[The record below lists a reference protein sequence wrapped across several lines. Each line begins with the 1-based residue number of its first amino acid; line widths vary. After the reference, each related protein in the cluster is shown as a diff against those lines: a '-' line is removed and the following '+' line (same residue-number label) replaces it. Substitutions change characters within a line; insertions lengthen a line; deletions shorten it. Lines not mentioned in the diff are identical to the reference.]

1 MWYHSNLLARLMN
14 SSPNSERT
22 RLARELHDGLA
33 QELASLGYRLDQ
45 IIGSNNLDNINRT
58 PLRQIRFSISGLINQ
73 VRDEIFELRT
83 NESKSFKAQLDQQ
96 LSTILSL
103 SDITYEIHGEI
114 EVKSN
119 QRFEL
124 MRAVRELIFNAM
136 RHADCSVIQISLTNN
151 QIEIEDN
158 GVGGVIEKQNSYGLL
173 GVRERL
179 AEIGALID
187 IKSGSTGSTILISL

>member
-83 NESKSFKAQLDQQ
+83 NEIKTFKAQLDQQ
-96 LSTILSL
+96 LSTILSH

-119 QRFEL
+119 QRFEII
-124 MRAVRELIFNAM
+124 RAVRELIFNAM
-136 RHADCSVIQISLTNN
+136 RHADCSVIQIRLTST

-187 IKSGSTGSTILISL
+187 IKSGSSGSTILISL

>member
-1 MWYHSNLLARLMN
+1 MWCRSNLLARLMN

-83 NESKSFKAQLDQQ
+83 NESRSIKEQLDQQ
-96 LSTILSL
+96 LSTILSHT
-103 SDITYEIHGEI
+103 DIAYEINGEV
-114 EVKSN
+114 EVKSD

-124 MRAVRELIFNAM
+124 LRAVRELVINAM
-136 RHADCSVIQISLTNN
+136 RHANCSVIKIKLTTN
-151 QIEIEDN
+151 QIQIEDDGN
-158 GVGGVIEKQNSYGLL
+158 GGANEKKHSYGLL
-173 GVRERL
+173 GVKERL
-179 AEIGALID
+179 IGIGALIE
-187 IKSGSTGSTILISL
+187 IKSGSTGSIILITL

>member
-14 SSPNSERT
+14 SSSNSERT
-22 RLARELHDGLA
+22 RLARELHDGLT

-45 IIGSNNLDNINRT
+45 IIGSNNLDNINRA

-187 IKSGSTGSTILISL
+187 IKSESTGSTILISL

>member
-45 IIGSNNLDNINRT
+45 VIGSNYLDNINRT
-58 PLRQIRFSISGLINQ
+58 PLRQIRFSISGLSNQ

-96 LSTILSL
+96 LSIILSHTE
-103 SDITYEIHGEI
+103 ITYEIHGEI

-124 MRAVRELIFNAM
+124 IRAVRELIFNAM
-136 RHADCSVIQISLTNN
+136 RHADCSMIQIRLTSN
-151 QIEIEDN
+151 QIAIEDN
-158 GVGGVIEKQNSYGLL
+158 GVGGVIEKQHSYGLL

-179 AEIGALID
+179 AEIGAQID
-187 IKSGSTGSTILISL
+187 IKSQSNGSTILISL

>member
-1 MWYHSNLLARLMN
+1 MN
-14 SSPNSERT
+14 SSPNTERT

-96 LSTILSL
+96 LSTILSH
-103 SDITYEIHGEI
+103 SYEIHGDI
-114 EVKSN
+114 QVKSN

-124 MRAVRELIFNAM
+124 MRAVRELVFNAV
-136 RHADCSVIQISLTNN
+136 RHADCSVVQIRLTSN
-151 QIEIEDN
+151 QIEIQDN
-158 GVGGVIEKQNSYGLL
+158 GIGGVIEKQNSYGLL

-187 IKSGSTGSTILISL
+187 IKSQSPGSTILISL

>member
-1 MWYHSNLLARLMN
+1 MWYPSNLLARLMN
-14 SSPNSERT
+14 SSPNTERT

-96 LSTILSL
+96 LSTILSH
-103 SDITYEIHGEI
+103 SEITYEIHGDI
-114 EVKSN
+114 QVKSN

-124 MRAVRELIFNAM
+124 IRAVRELVFNAV
-136 RHADCSVIQISLTNN
+136 RHADCSEIQIRLTSH

-187 IKSGSTGSTILISL
+187 IKSQSTGSTILISL

>member
-96 LSTILSL
+96 LSIILSHTE
-103 SDITYEIHGEI
+103 ITYEIHGEI
-114 EVKSN
+114 EIKSN

-136 RHADCSVIQISLTNN
+136 RHADCSMIQIRLTSN
-151 QIEIEDN
+151 QIAIEDN
-158 GVGGVIEKQNSYGLL
+158 GVGGVIEKQHSYGLL

-179 AEIGALID
+179 AEIGAQID
-187 IKSGSTGSTILISL
+187 IKSQSNGSTILISL

>member
-1 MWYHSNLLARLMN
+1 MWYPSNLLARLMN
-14 SSPNSERT
+14 SSPNTERT

-83 NESKSFKAQLDQQ
+83 SESKSFKAQLDQQ
-96 LSTILSL
+96 LSTILSH
-103 SDITYEIHGEI
+103 SEITYEIHGDI
-114 EVKSN
+114 QVKSN

-124 MRAVRELIFNAM
+124 IRAVRELVFNAV
-136 RHADCSVIQISLTNN
+136 RHADCSEIQIRLTSH

-187 IKSGSTGSTILISL
+187 VKSQSTGSTILISL

>member
-33 QELASLGYRLDQ
+33 QELASLGFRLDQ

-83 NESKSFKAQLDQQ
+83 NEIKTFKAQLDQQ
-96 LSTILSL
+96 LSTILSH

-119 QRFEL
+119 QRFEII
-124 MRAVRELIFNAM
+124 RAVRELIFNAM
-136 RHADCSVIQISLTNN
+136 RHADCSVIQIRLTSN

-179 AEIGALID
+179 AEIGALIE

>member
-73 VRDEIFELRT
+73 VRDEIFELRS

-179 AEIGALID
+179 AEIGALIE

>member
-1 MWYHSNLLARLMN
+1 MWYPSNLLARLMN
-14 SSPNSERT
+14 SSPNTERT

-96 LSTILSL
+96 LSTILSH
-103 SDITYEIHGEI
+103 SEITYEIHGDI
-114 EVKSN
+114 QVKSN

-124 MRAVRELIFNAM
+124 IRAVRELVFNAV
-136 RHADCSVIQISLTNN
+136 RHADCSEIQIRLTSH

-179 AEIGALID
+179 AEIGALIE

>member
-22 RLARELHDGLA
+22 RLAREIHDGLA

-73 VRDEIFELRT
+73 VKDEIFELRT

-114 EVKSN
+114 EVKSD

-136 RHADCSVIQISLTNN
+136 RHADCSVIQIRLTSN

-179 AEIGALID
+179 AEIGALIE

>member
-1 MWYHSNLLARLMN
+1 MWYPSNLLARLMN
-14 SSPNSERT
+14 SSPNTERT

-58 PLRQIRFSISGLINQ
+58 PLRQIRFSLSGLINQ

-96 LSTILSL
+96 LSTILSH
-103 SDITYEIHGEI
+103 SEITYEIHGEI
-114 EVKSN
+114 EIKSN

-124 MRAVRELIFNAM
+124 MRAVRELVFNAV
-136 RHADCSVIQISLTNN
+136 RHADCSVIRIKLTSN

-158 GVGGVIEKQNSYGLL
+158 GVGGVNEKQNSYGLL
-173 GVRERL
+173 GVKERL
-179 AEIGALID
+179 EAIGALIE

>member
-83 NESKSFKAQLDQQ
+83 NESRSIKEQLDQQ
-96 LSTILSL
+96 LSTILSHT
-103 SDITYEIHGEI
+103 DITYEINGEV
-114 EVKSN
+114 EVQSD

-124 MRAVRELIFNAM
+124 LRAVRELIFNAM
-136 RHADCSVIQISLTNN
+136 RHADCSVIQIRLTSN

-179 AEIGALID
+179 AEIGALIE

>member
-45 IIGSNNLDNINRT
+45 IIGSNNLDNVNRA

-136 RHADCSVIQISLTNN
+136 RHADCSVIQIRLTSN

-179 AEIGALID
+179 AEIGALIE

>member
-1 MWYHSNLLARLMN
+1 MWYPSNLLARLMN
-14 SSPNSERT
+14 SSPNTERT

-96 LSTILSL
+96 LSIILSH
-103 SDITYEIHGEI
+103 SEITYEVHGEI

-124 MRAVRELIFNAM
+124 MRAVRELVFNAM
-136 RHADCSVIQISLTNN
+136 RHAECSVIQINLTSN

-158 GVGGVIEKQNSYGLL
+158 GVGGVNEKQNSYGLL

-179 AEIGALID
+179 AEIGAQID
-187 IKSGSTGSTILISL
+187 IKSQSTGSTILISL

>member
-1 MWYHSNLLARLMN
+1 MWYPSNLLARLMN
-14 SSPNSERT
+14 SSPNTERT

-96 LSTILSL
+96 LSTILSH
-103 SDITYEIHGEI
+103 SEITYEIHGDMEI
-114 EVKSN
+114 KSN

-124 MRAVRELIFNAM
+124 MRAVRELVFNAM
-136 RHADCSVIQISLTNN
+136 RHADCSVIQIRLTSH

-158 GVGGVIEKQNSYGLL
+158 GIGGVIEKQNSYGLL

-179 AEIGALID
+179 AEIGAQID
-187 IKSGSTGSTILISL
+187 IKSQSTGSTILISL

>member
-1 MWYHSNLLARLMN
+1 MWYPSNLLARLMN
-14 SSPNSERT
+14 SSPNTERT

-96 LSTILSL
+96 LSTILSH
-103 SDITYEIHGEI
+103 SEITYEIHGDI
-114 EVKSN
+114 QVKSN

-124 MRAVRELIFNAM
+124 IRAVRELVFNAV
-136 RHADCSVIQISLTNN
+136 RHADCSEIQIRLTSH
-151 QIEIEDN
+151 QIEIQDN
-158 GVGGVIEKQNSYGLL
+158 GIGGVIEKQNSYGLL

-179 AEIGALID
+179 AEIGALIE

>member
-1 MWYHSNLLARLMN
+1 MWYPSNLLARLMN
-14 SSPNSERT
+14 SSPNTERT

-96 LSTILSL
+96 LSTILSH
-103 SDITYEIHGEI
+103 SEITYEIHGDI
-114 EVKSN
+114 QVKSN

-124 MRAVRELIFNAM
+124 IRAVRELVFNAV
-136 RHADCSVIQISLTNN
+136 RHADCSEIQIRLTSN

-158 GVGGVIEKQNSYGLL
+158 GIGGVIEKQNSYGLL

-187 IKSGSTGSTILISL
+187 IKSQSTGSTILISL

>member
-1 MWYHSNLLARLMN
+1 MWYPSNLLARLMN
-14 SSPNSERT
+14 SSPNTERT

-96 LSTILSL
+96 LSTILSH
-103 SDITYEIHGEI
+103 SEITYEIHGDI
-114 EVKSN
+114 QVKSN

-124 MRAVRELIFNAM
+124 IRAVRELVFNAV
-136 RHADCSVIQISLTNN
+136 RHADCSEIQIRLTSH

-158 GVGGVIEKQNSYGLL
+158 GVGGVNEKQNSYGLL

-179 AEIGALID
+179 AEIGAQID
-187 IKSGSTGSTILISL
+187 IKSQSTGSTILISL

>member
-45 IIGSNNLDNINRT
+45 IIGSNNLDNVNRA

-136 RHADCSVIQISLTNN
+136 RHADCSVIQIRLTSN

-187 IKSGSTGSTILISL
+187 IKSKSTGSTILISL

>member
-1 MWYHSNLLARLMN
+1 MWYPSNLLARLMN
-14 SSPNSERT
+14 SSPNTERT

-83 NESKSFKAQLDQQ
+83 NQSKSFKAQLDQQ
-96 LSTILSL
+96 LSTILSH
-103 SDITYEIHGEI
+103 SEITYEIHGDIEI
-114 EVKSN
+114 KSN

-136 RHADCSVIQISLTNN
+136 RHADCSVIQIKFTSN

-158 GVGGVIEKQNSYGLL
+158 GIGGVIEKQNSYGLL

-187 IKSGSTGSTILISL
+187 IKSQSTGSTILISL

>member
-45 IIGSNNLDNINRT
+45 IIGSNNLVNINRT

-73 VRDEIFELRT
+73 VRDEIFELRS

-136 RHADCSVIQISLTNN
+136 RHADCSLIQMRLTSN

-179 AEIGALID
+179 AEIGALIE

>member
-83 NESKSFKAQLDQQ
+83 NESRSIKEQLDQQ
-96 LSTILSL
+96 LSTILSHT
-103 SDITYEIHGEI
+103 DITYEINGGI
-114 EVKSN
+114 EVKSD

-124 MRAVRELIFNAM
+124 LRAVRELVINAM
-136 RHADCSVIQISLTNN
+136 RHANCSIIRIKLTTNQIQI
-151 QIEIEDN
+151 EDDGN
-158 GVGGVIEKQNSYGLL
+158 GGALEKQHSYGLL
-173 GVRERL
+173 GVKERL
-179 AEIGALID
+179 EGIGALIE
-187 IKSGSTGSTILISL
+187 IKSGSTGSIILITL

>member
-1 MWYHSNLLARLMN
+1 MWYPSNLLARLMN
-14 SSPNSERT
+14 SSPNTERT

-96 LSTILSL
+96 LSTILSH
-103 SDITYEIHGEI
+103 SEITYEIHGEI

-124 MRAVRELIFNAM
+124 MRAVRELVFNAV
-136 RHADCSVIQISLTNN
+136 RHAECSVIQINLTSN

-158 GVGGVIEKQNSYGLL
+158 GVGGVNEKQNSYGLL

-179 AEIGALID
+179 AEIGAQID
-187 IKSGSTGSTILISL
+187 IKSQSTGSTILISL

>member
-45 IIGSNNLDNINRT
+45 IIGSNNLDNINRA

-103 SDITYEIHGEI
+103 SDIKYEIHGEI

-187 IKSGSTGSTILISL
+187 IKSESTGSTILISL

>member
-1 MWYHSNLLARLMN
+1 MWYPSNLLARLMN
-14 SSPNSERT
+14 SSPNTERT

-83 NESKSFKAQLDQQ
+83 SESKSFKAQLDQQ
-96 LSTILSL
+96 LSTILSH
-103 SDITYEIHGEI
+103 SEITYEIHGDI
-114 EVKSN
+114 QVKSN

-124 MRAVRELIFNAM
+124 IRAVRELVFNAV
-136 RHADCSVIQISLTNN
+136 RHADCSEIQIRLTSH

-158 GVGGVIEKQNSYGLL
+158 GIGGVIEKQNSYGLL

-187 IKSGSTGSTILISL
+187 IKSQSTGSTILISL

>member
-1 MWYHSNLLARLMN
+1 MN

-83 NESKSFKAQLDQQ
+83 NEGRSIKEQLDQQ
-96 LSTILSL
+96 LSTILSHT
-103 SDITYEIHGEI
+103 DITYEIQGGI
-114 EVKSN
+114 EVKSD

-124 MRAVRELIFNAM
+124 LRAVRELVINAM
-136 RHADCSVIQISLTNN
+136 RHANCSIIRIKLTTNQIQI
-151 QIEIEDN
+151 EDDGN
-158 GVGGVIEKQNSYGLL
+158 GGALEKQHSYGLL

-179 AEIGALID
+179 AEIGALIE

>member
-45 IIGSNNLDNINRT
+45 IIGSNNLDNINRA

-114 EVKSN
+114 EVRSN

-187 IKSGSTGSTILISL
+187 IKSESTGSTILISL

>member
-1 MWYHSNLLARLMN
+1 MWYPSNLLARLMN
-14 SSPNSERT
+14 SSPNTERT

-96 LSTILSL
+96 LSTILSH
-103 SDITYEIHGEI
+103 SEITYEIHGDI
-114 EVKSN
+114 QVKSN

-124 MRAVRELIFNAM
+124 IRAVRELVFNAV
-136 RHADCSVIQISLTNN
+136 RHADCSEIQIRLTSN

-158 GVGGVIEKQNSYGLL
+158 GIGGVIEKQNSYGLL

-187 IKSGSTGSTILISL
+187 IKPQSPGSTILISL

>member
-83 NESKSFKAQLDQQ
+83 NEIKTFKAQLDQQ

-103 SDITYEIHGEI
+103 SGITYEIHGEI

-136 RHADCSVIQISLTNN
+136 RHADCSVIQIRLTSN

-179 AEIGALID
+179 AEIGALIE

>member
-1 MWYHSNLLARLMN
+1 MN

-83 NESKSFKAQLDQQ
+83 NESRSIKEQLDQQ
-96 LSTILSL
+96 LTILSHT
-103 SDITYEIHGEI
+103 DITYEIQGEI
-114 EVKSN
+114 EVKSD

-124 MRAVRELIFNAM
+124 LRAVRELVINAM
-136 RHADCSVIQISLTNN
+136 RHANCSIIRIKLSAN
-151 QIEIEDN
+151 QIQIEDN
-158 GVGGVIEKQNSYGLL
+158 GNGGALEKQHSYGLL
-173 GVRERL
+173 GVKERL
-179 AEIGALID
+179 EGIGALIE
-187 IKSGSTGSTILISL
+187 IKSGSTGSIILITL

>member
-73 VRDEIFELRT
+73 VRDEIFELRS

-96 LSTILSL
+96 LSTILSH

-119 QRFEL
+119 QRFEII
-124 MRAVRELIFNAM
+124 RAVRELIFNAM
-136 RHADCSVIQISLTNN
+136 RHADCSVIQIRLTSN

-179 AEIGALID
+179 AEIGALIE

>member
-1 MWYHSNLLARLMN
+1 MN

-33 QELASLGYRLDQ
+33 QELVSLGYRLDQ
-45 IIGSNNLDNINRT
+45 VIGSNNLDNINRT

-96 LSTILSL
+96 LSTILSH
-103 SDITYEIHGEI
+103 SEITYEIHGEI
-114 EVKSN
+114 AVKSN

-124 MRAVRELIFNAM
+124 TRAVRELIFNAM
-136 RHADCSVIQISLTNN
+136 RHAECSMIQINLSNN

-158 GVGGVIEKQNSYGLL
+158 GVGGVIQKQHSYGLL

-179 AEIGALID
+179 AEIGAQID
-187 IKSGSTGSTILISL
+187 IKSQSTGSTILISL

>member
-1 MWYHSNLLARLMN
+1 MWYPSNLLARLMN
-14 SSPNSERT
+14 SSPNTERT

-96 LSTILSL
+96 LSTILSH
-103 SDITYEIHGEI
+103 SDITYEIHGDMEI
-114 EVKSN
+114 KSN

-136 RHADCSVIQISLTNN
+136 RHADCSVIQIKLTSH

-158 GVGGVIEKQNSYGLL
+158 GIGGVIEKQNSYGLL

-187 IKSGSTGSTILISL
+187 IKSQSTGSTILISL

>member
-1 MWYHSNLLARLMN
+1 MWYPSNLLARLMN
-14 SSPNSERT
+14 SSPNTERT

-96 LSTILSL
+96 LSTILSH
-103 SDITYEIHGEI
+103 SEITYEIHGDI
-114 EVKSN
+114 QVKSN

-124 MRAVRELIFNAM
+124 IRAVRELVFNAV
-136 RHADCSVIQISLTNN
+136 RHADCSEIQIRLTSH
-151 QIEIEDN
+151 QIEIQDN
-158 GVGGVIEKQNSYGLL
+158 GIGGVIEKQNSYGLL

-187 IKSGSTGSTILISL
+187 IKSQSTGSTILISL